1 MGSDIIVEELMMGL
15 FLITIIIP
23 IITVIFFIVFALVVD
38 VISRDKLRRNL
49 EIYNERNRYKNNQG
63 NEPERLEKNNAN
75 KEENNIKTEW
85 Y

>member
-63 NEPERLEKNNAN
+63 NEHVRLEKNIGNT
-75 KEENNIKTEW
+75 EENNIKTE
-85 Y
+85 